1 LCFRAI
7 AAFLRTA
14 WGKKLGRFT
23 QRGWILDFGFWI
35 LDFGFWILDF
45 GFWILDFGFWI
56 LDFGLV
62 EINLKDKLYGWLG
75 SATDSR
81 RHFPTIIAIR
91 PNPKSQIAN
100 PKSPNH
106 PVNL

>member
-23 QRGWILDFGFWI
+23 QRG
-35 LDFGFWILDF
+35 
-45 GFWILDFGFWI
+45 WILDFGFWI